1 MSEHIENIISLLE
14 AAIENEDWELVVESK
29 NLLENEEFEDF
40 IDDPLEAPDK
50 LSY

>member
-14 AAIENEDWELVVESK
+14 TAIENEEWELVSEAK

-40 IDDPLEAPDK
+40 VDDNIF
-50 LSY
+50 